1 MTFKRKSWL
10 NRLFKIEERAGND
23 LHRVNMV
30 QAFLT
35 LCLLTMAV
43 SMSVLILGFVD
54 NRMMPVYNQIS
65 IQVVLI
71 VHIVYLL
78 KTLDYKNAGTSAFFW
93 FALLLLWA
101 QAVGDERY
109 AILFNYGFPIAAV
122 FIIGYRRGVI
132 LSALHFLLLLSLILY
147 RYSTNPETFYT
158 MPFIV
163 RFIISY
169 IPVLGF
175 SFVIERLREKAQ
187 DELASAN
194 EQLRILSLQDGLTK
208 LYNRRFFETALE
220 REIGSCRREKI
231 PFALIMLDI
240 DHFKSLNDNYGHP
253 AGDRALVRVAEALKK
268 SATRA
273 SDVCIRYGGEE
284 FAVIL
289 HDTTLKGAR
298 KAASVIQQ
306 NIAYLKIENEP
317 YGSLTLSAGIAQ
329 YNCNTHQEAADLIKA
344 ADDAL
349 YQSKNEGRNRVTLAE
364 IES

>member
-1 MTFKRKSWL
+1 MTFKKKSWL
-10 NRLFKIEERAGND
+10 DRLFKIEERAGTD
-23 LHRVNMV
+23 LHRINMV
-30 QAFLT
+30 HAFLT
-35 LCLLTMAV
+35 LCLLTIVV
-43 SMSVLILGFVD
+43 SMSVLILGIID
-54 NRMMPVYNQIS
+54 NRMMPVYTQIAT
-65 IQVVLI
+65 QVVLI
-71 VHIVYLL
+71 VHIVYLV

-109 AILFNYGFPIAAV
+109 AILFNYGFPVAAV

-158 MPFIV
+158 IPFIV

-187 DELASAN
+187 GELASAN
-194 EQLRILSLQDGLTK
+194 EQLRVLSLQDGLTK
-208 LYNRRFFETALE
+208 LYNRRFFESALD
-220 REIGSCRREKI
+220 REVGNCRRKRI

-240 DHFKSLNDNYGHP
+240 DHFKSLNDNFGHP

-284 FAVIL
+284 FAVLL
-289 HDTTLKGAR
+289 HDTTLEGAL
-298 KAASVIQQ
+298 KVAAVIQQ

-317 YGSLTLSAGIAQ
+317 YGPLTLSMGIAQ
-329 YNCNTHQEAADLIKA
+329 YDCKAQPEASDLIKA

-349 YQSKNEGRNRVTLAE
+349 YQSKHEGRNRITLAKT
-364 IES
+364 ES